1 MTPLQHSSQ
10 QYHCLPLPG
19 LHQHLASSGVQL
31 GYQNWPT
38 AGSWGAEWDSEFD
51 MDPALGELRQH
62 LQRHGITFVVF
73 DMDLTVTARHT
84 RGHLTRDP
92 ETMAAY
98 LASARVTDALKVCMC
113 VWCFRVGLV
122 CITTMVGLECLRS
135 SLRNFCFMSVQ
146 KNRGW

>member
-1 MTPLQHSSQ
+1 MTPFEP

-19 LHQHLASSGVQL
+19 LHQHLASSGVTL

-38 AGSWGAEWDSEFD
+38 AGSWGAEWDHLFS
-51 MDPALGELRQH
+51 MDPALAELRQH

-84 RGHLTRDP
+84 RGHLKRDP

-98 LASARVTDALKVCMC
+98 LASARATDALKVC
-113 VWCFRVGLV
+113 WLYLD
-122 CITTMVGLECLRS
+122 T
-135 SLRNFCFMSVQ
+135 
-146 KNRGW
+146 